1 VTRLLRQTTFYG
13 EIAFLLAGTIFLGTA
28 GWRFV
33 SFAAFQRYY
42 DVLLNYTGAPA
53 DLQVAGKLIVPRLGL
68 AVVVVNGDDEA
79 SLNFGAGHVPGTA
92 AIGAAGNTVIAG
104 HRDMAFRALRNVHMG
119 DEIQIEAGKTYSY
132 RVDQIRIVSP
142 EDVSVLRDDGSDRL
156 TMITCYPFNFIGDAP
171 MRYVVQAEMVH

>member
-1 VTRLLRQTTFYG
+1 VTRLWRNTTFYS
-13 EIAFLLAGTIFLGTA
+13 EVVFLLVGTIFLGTA

-42 DVLLNYTGAPA
+42 EFLLSHSGPA
-53 DLQVAGKLIVPRLGL
+53 AGSQVAGKLIVPRLGL
-68 AVVVVNGDDEA
+68 SVVVVNGDDEA
-79 SLNFGAGHVPGTA
+79 SLNLGAGHMPGTA

-104 HRDMAFRALRNVHMG
+104 HRDMAFRALRDVKVG
-119 DEIQIEAGKTYSY
+119 DEIEMQADKTYSY

-142 EDVSVLRDDGSDRL
+142 EDLSVLRDDGAAKL

-171 MRYVVQAEMVH
+171 MRYVVQAEIVR